1 MSTAD
6 PSIAAPRSK
15 RAAADQR
22 PIVLNRELSWLAF
35 NERVLEEAG
44 DPANPL
50 LERLRFLTIFH
61 SNLDEFFMI
70 RVAGLK
76 EQIASGVD
84 VVSPDGL
91 SPRAQLQRINQAL
104 VPALTKADA
113 ILVELLPKLS
123 DAGLSIVHY
132 ADLDPDERKRWDKW
146 YERKVY
152 PVLTPLAV
160 GPSHPFPFISN
171 LALNLGLLVRSADG
185 ESRFARVKVPA
196 MLPQLVPLDD
206 DGAELKLPCRLLPL
220 EELIAANL
228 HSLFLG
234 VDTGEA
240 WAFRVTRDTDIEIQ
254 EDEAGDLLKLVEQEV
269 RNRRFGDAVR
279 LEVQAGTPPAIRE
292 QLRRGLEL
300 DTIDVYERASMLDLR
315 RMTRLLSADLP
326 EHKYPPFSA
335 RSGARKGTS
344 LFKQI
349 RNGDLLLHH
358 PFDSFST
365 VTEFLH
371 EAAFD
376 PDVLAIKMTLYRTSG
391 DGAIIQA
398 LEKAIEKEKQVAV
411 VVELKARFDE
421 ENNITWARRLEEA
434 GVHVVYGI
442 PNLKVHGKATLV
454 VRREQNE
461 LRRYAHLGTG
471 NYNTATS
478 RVYTDFGL
486 LTANPLITADV
497 ADVFNQLTGFAH
509 PPRARKL
516 LVAPRHMANQLT
528 ERIQREVVE
537 ARAGRPARM
546 ILKCNAITDEETIRE
561 LYIASQAGVKIDM
574 IVRGV
579 CCLLP
584 GRPGLSENIT
594 VRSIVGRFLEH
605 SRVYWFNNGGDPE
618 VLIGSADLMNR
629 NLRRRVEVLTP
640 IEEPE
645 HKRWIYETYLD
656 RYLADTERARVMNP
670 DGTFTRVRDRLPPD
684 AVRRDVHR
692 ECLREKR

>member
-1 MSTAD
+1 MSVTPD
-6 PSIAAPRSK
+6 PAPDSPRRRK
-15 RAAADQR
+15 QELK
-22 PIVLNRELSWLAF
+22 PVYLNRELSWLAF
-35 NERVLEEAG
+35 NERVLEEAA
-44 DPANPL
+44 DASNPL

-61 SNLDEFFMI
+61 NNLDEFFMI

-76 EQIASGVD
+76 EQVASGVD
-84 VVSPDGL
+84 VVSPDGM
-91 SPRAQLQRINQAL
+91 SPRAQLQRLHQVLDPVLAR
-104 VPALTKADA
+104 ADA
-113 ILVELLPKLS
+113 ILNELLPLLD
-123 DAGLSIVHY
+123 DAGVSIVHY
-132 ADLDPDERKRWDKW
+132 RDLEPDERAKWDRW

-185 ESRFARVKVPA
+185 ESRFARIKVPA

-206 DGAELKLPCRLLPL
+206 DNGLKLPCRLMPL

-228 HSLFLG
+228 HNLFLG
-234 VDTGEA
+234 VDAGEA

-279 LEVQAGTPPAIRE
+279 LEVQRGMPPAIRE
-292 QLRRGLEL
+292 QLRKGLDLEA
-300 DTIDVYERASMLDLR
+300 IDVYEASSLLDLR
-315 RMTRLLSADLP
+315 RMSKLLAADLP
-326 EHKYPPFSA
+326 EHKFPPFTPRA
-335 RSGARKGTS
+335 GVRKGTS

-349 RNGDLLLHH
+349 RNGDVLLHH
-358 PFDSFST
+358 PFDSFGT
-365 VTEFLH
+365 VTDFLH
-371 EAAFD
+371 EAATD
-376 PDVLAIKMTLYRTSG
+376 PEVLAIKMTLYRTSG

-398 LEKAIEKEKQVAV
+398 LEKAIENEKQVAV

-442 PNLKVHGKATLV
+442 PNLKVHSKLTLV
-454 VRREQNE
+454 VRREGNE

-509 PPRARKL
+509 PPRSRKL
-516 LVAPRHMANQLT
+516 LVAPRHMANQIT
-528 ERIQREVVE
+528 ERIQRETAE
-537 ARAGRPARM
+537 AKAGRPARM
-546 ILKCNAITDEETIRE
+546 ILKCNAITDEDVIKE
-561 LYIASQAGVKIDM
+561 LYVASNAGVQIDM

-579 CCLLP
+579 CCLVP

-605 SRVYWFNNGGDPE
+605 SRVFWFYNAGDSE
-618 VLIGSADLMNR
+618 VLMGSADLMNR
-629 NLRRRVEVLTP
+629 NLRRRVEVMVP

-645 HKRWIYETYLD
+645 RKRWVFETFLK
-656 RYLADTERARVMNP
+656 RYLEDTERTRVMNP
-670 DGTFTRVRDRLPPD
+670 DGTFTRLRDRAPADKP
-684 AVRRDVHR
+684 RRDAHL
-692 ECLREKR
+692 EFLRDRK